1 MSLKDLSLASKVKLP
16 IIISFAIGFSIIF
29 IHYKWTLE
37 QIQNEAYKT
46 ESATMRQGFERTLH
60 QKLEMALTNAVMIA
74 HNDTVIRALREQD
87 RTLASSSLQT
97 LSRGIKEGLGIDK
110 PQIHIHTAEI
120 KSFIRSWNNKHGD
133 DLSGFRHTILEVKKT
148 QKPFPA
154 IELGVAGLVIRGL
167 SPIKEG
173 GEYIGSV
180 EFIQPFNIVAQMLRE
195 EEELELVIGVEESA
209 VKDVAKGLKD
219 APMFHN
225 LYLAQNPATINQG
238 FFDELKEVDFSKDSH
253 ARTNNYFISMLP
265 IKDFSGKVVAHAYVG
280 VKNSTLVALINRSKN
295 ALISQMV
302 TTVVIFLVLL
312 VLLELALRLGILH
325 PIKKLD
331 ALIQALSG
339 EHSNLS
345 SRLPITSRDEIGQ
358 MASGFN
364 RFADKVEFIAKK
376 AEEGARN
383 SKEAHEEAQRNLRE
397 SQLTVGLTKHMT
409 HGVIHNSQNIQ
420 QSLLEN
426 IDNVKEVNALNE
438 SNEKVISS
446 VQESTHEITNALEE
460 IIHKIGGSK
469 HSAEG
474 LSKNVDEIMNVISLI
489 KDISDQTNLL
499 ALNAAI
505 EAARAGEHGRGFA
518 VVADE
523 VRKLAERTQKATGEV
538 EANINILRQ
547 NSAEVL
553 SNNEEMESQA
563 RSSSEKIEE
572 FKNTLMRLI
581 ENARSIHN
589 GSQSIAYELFG
600 NLAKLDHLVFKANAY
615 SSIFTFNPEATF
627 SDHHQCRLGK
637 WYEDGEGKQFFS
649 HTPSY
654 KLLEAPHKAVHDSVL
669 NSVDCLIKGNCVL
682 RSEELIE
689 NFKKA
694 EENSKLLF
702 SIINQ
707 MTKEAMSG
715 VQ

>member
-1 MSLKDLSLASKVKLP
+1 MSLKNLSLASKVKLP

-37 QIQNEAYKT
+37 QIQNEAYEA

-173 GEYIGSV
+173 SEYIGSV

-219 APMFHN
+219 APMFHD

-238 FFDELKEVDFSKDSH
+238 FFNELKEADFSKDSH
-253 ARTNNYFISMLP
+253 ARTNSYFISMLP
-265 IKDFSGKVVAHAYVG
+265 IEDFSGKVVAHAYVG

-325 PIKKLD
+325 PIKKFD

-339 EHSNLS
+339 ERSNLS

-364 RFADKVEFIAKK
+364 RFADKVELIAKK
-376 AEEGARN
+376 AEEEARN
-383 SKEAHEEAQRNLRE
+383 SKEAHKEAQRNLRE
-397 SQLTVGLTKHMT
+397 SQLTVSLTEHMT
-409 HGVIHNSQNIQ
+409 NGVIHNSQNIQ

-426 IDNVKEVNALNE
+426 ITGIKEVNALNK
-438 SNEKVISS
+438 SNGKVVSD
-446 VQESTHEITNALEE
+446 VQESTQEITGALEE
-460 IIHKIGGSK
+460 IIDMIGQSK

-474 LSKNVDEIMNVISLI
+474 LSKNVDEIMSVISLI

-553 SNNEEMESQA
+553 NSNEEMEGKA

-572 FKNTLMRLI
+572 FKHTLTCLV
-581 ENARSIHN
+581 ENARSIQH

-615 SSIFTFNPEATF
+615 SALFTLNTEASF
-627 SDHHQCRLGK
+627 GDHHQCRLGK
-637 WYEDGEGKQFFS
+637 WYESGEGKQFFS

-669 NSVDCLIKGNCVL
+669 NSVNCITQGNCVL

-689 NFKKA
+689 NFKEA

>member
-1 MSLKDLSLASKVKLP
+1 MFLKNLSLVSKVKLP
-16 IIISFAIGFSIIF
+16 LILSFAIGFSVIF
-29 IHYKWTLE
+29 THYQWTLS
-37 QIQNEAYKT
+37 QIQNDAYEV
-46 ESATMRQGFERTLH
+46 ESAVMRQGFERTLL
-60 QKLEMALTNAVMIA
+60 QKLEMARINAVMIA
-74 HNDTVIRALREQD
+74 HNEAIIQSLKAQD
-87 RTLASSSLQT
+87 HALASRSLQG
-97 LSRGIKEGLGIDK
+97 LSKGLEVGAGIQK
-110 PQIHIHTAEI
+110 PQIHVHTADV
-120 KSFIRSWNNKHGD
+120 KSFIRSWNNKRGD

-148 QKPFPA
+148 QKPFAA

-167 SPIKEG
+167 SPIMDE

-180 EFIQPFNIVAQMLRE
+180 EFIQPFNIVAQTLRKE
-195 EEELELVIGVEESA
+195 EDLELIIGVEESA

-219 APMFHN
+219 APMLHN
-225 LYLAQNPATINQG
+225 LYLALNPDSVNQR
-238 FFDELKEVDFSKDSH
+238 FLDELKNAQFSKDSH
-253 ARTNNYFISMLP
+253 AQTANHFIIKMP
-265 IKDFSGKVVAHAYVG
+265 IQDFLGKVVAHAYVG
-280 VKNSTLVALINRSKN
+280 VKNSTLVTLVNRSKN
-295 ALISQMV
+295 ALISQML

-312 VLLELALRLGILH
+312 ALLEFTLRMGILR
-325 PIKKLD
+325 PIKKFD
-331 ALIQALSG
+331 ALIQTLGG

-345 SRLPITSRDEIGQ
+345 SRLPITSHDEIGQ

-364 RFADKVEFIAKK
+364 RFADRVELIAKK
-376 AEEGARN
+376 AEEEAHN
-383 SKEAHEEAQRNLRE
+383 SKEAHKEAQRNLRE
-397 SQLTVGLTKHMT
+397 SQLTVSLTEHMT
-409 HGVIHNSQNIQ
+409 NGVIHNSQNIQ

-426 IDNVKEVNALNE
+426 ITGIKEVNALNK
-438 SNEKVISS
+438 SNGKVVSD
-446 VQESTHEITNALEE
+446 VQESTQEITGALEE
-460 IIHKIGGSK
+460 IIDMIGQSK

-474 LSKNVDEIMNVISLI
+474 LSKNVDEIMSVISLI

-553 SNNEEMESQA
+553 NSNEEMEGKA

-572 FKNTLMRLI
+572 FKHTLTCLV
-581 ENARSIHN
+581 ENARSIQH

-615 SSIFTFNPEATF
+615 SALFTLNTEASF
-627 SDHHQCRLGK
+627 GDHHQCRLGK
-637 WYEDGEGKQFFS
+637 WYESGEGKQFFS

-669 NSVDCLIKGNCVL
+669 NSVNCITQGNCVL

-689 NFKKA
+689 NFKEA